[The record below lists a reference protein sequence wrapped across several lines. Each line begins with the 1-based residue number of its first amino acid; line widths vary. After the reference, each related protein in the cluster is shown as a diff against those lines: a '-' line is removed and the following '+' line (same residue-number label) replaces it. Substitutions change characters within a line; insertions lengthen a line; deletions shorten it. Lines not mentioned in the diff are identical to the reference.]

1 MWRLFTEARHIP
13 RSFQLLTASQ
23 SVSVFGTLM
32 VGMGF
37 DLFVLHKTGSALQFS
52 LMLAVQLVGP
62 ILFGPV
68 MGEWI
73 DVLKKKWLL
82 MGLDAGRGL
91 VSLTLCVLLLRG
103 HTLDMAMVYGLVG
116 FYAACEAMFDPAVA
130 AVVPRLV
137 DEVHLAQANTL
148 YGVLTDVSY
157 ALGPALGAVAYGSLG
172 LAGVLAVDAAT
183 YGVAVLGEA
192 CMRFTDVWPAGV
204 RPHVVKSYVRGF
216 RLVWTP
222 GPMKYLVINET
233 LNHLFLFP
241 FLSVVLPYLIIRVW
255 HGPNW
260 AYGLVG
266 FIATGGS
273 IVAASLSARW
283 DRGGTVVRNVSR
295 GFGILTAFAVFLIPF
310 LWPTSWRTMDH
321 LGGPWIAGYWG
332 AANFTLYL
340 GFAIYLAFSTT
351 WLQSTLPD
359 EALGRFF
366 ASRGTLQAMARLLGV
381 LLYGFLLQTFLPE
394 VSVAL
399 LIVALGANALVH
411 RRYAT
416 AGQATAAT
424 VAVDTRQS

>member
-1 MWRLFTEARHIP
+1 MWRLFREARHFP
-13 RSFQLLTASQ
+13 RSFRLLIASQ

-73 DVLKKKWLL
+73 DVLKKKPLL

-91 VSLTLCVLLLRG
+91 VSLTLCVQLLRG
-103 HTLDMAMVYGLVG
+103 HTLSMGVVYGSVG
-116 FYAACEAMFDPAVA
+116 FYATCEAMFDPAVA
-130 AVVPRLV
+130 AIVPRLV
-137 DEVHLAQANTL
+137 DEVHLTLANTV
-148 YGVLTDVSY
+148 YGAFTDVSY
-157 ALGPALGAVAYGSLG
+157 ALGPALGAVSYGNLG
-172 LAGVLAVDAAT
+172 LAGVLAIDAAT

-192 CMRFTDVWPAGV
+192 AIRLTDVWPASV
-204 RPHVVKSYVRGF
+204 RPHVLKSYVRGF
-216 RLVWTP
+216 RMVWTS
-222 GPMKYLVINET
+222 GPMKYLVINDT

-283 DRGGTVVRNVSR
+283 DSSGSVVRNVSR
-295 GFGILTAFAVFLIPF
+295 GFWMLTAFAVFMIPF
-310 LWPTSWRTMDH
+310 LWPTSLRTMGY

-332 AANFTLYL
+332 AANFELYL

-351 WLQSTLPD
+351 WLQSTLP
-359 EALGRFF
+359 EKALGRFF
-366 ASRGTLQAMARLLGV
+366 ASRGMLHAMARLLGV

-399 LIVALGANALVH
+399 LIVALVANALVH
-411 RRYAT
+411 RRYAR
-416 AGQATAAT
+416 AGQTLGPSPWIG
-424 VAVDTRQS
+424 RHP